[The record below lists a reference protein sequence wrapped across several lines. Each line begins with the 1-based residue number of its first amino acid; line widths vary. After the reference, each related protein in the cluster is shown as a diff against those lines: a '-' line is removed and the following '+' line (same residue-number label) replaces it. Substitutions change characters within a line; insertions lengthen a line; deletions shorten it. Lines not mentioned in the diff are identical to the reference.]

1 MAKDDTP
8 QDFADALTNAGL
20 ADFFAGCTNA
30 HRNEYLT
37 WIGEAKKPETRT
49 VRIAKA
55 IKMLSER
62 HAEDK
67 ARSKKKV

>member
-8 QDFADALTNAGL
+8 QDFADALKNAGL
-20 ADFFAGCTNA
+20 ADFFSGCTDV
-30 HRNEYLT
+30 HRNEYLI
-37 WIGEAKKPETRT
+37 WIAEAKKPETRA

-62 HAEDK
+62 
-67 ARSKKKV
+67 